1 MIRKPYLYLALLAFL
16 SAFAGPLAQAAE
28 MPEVMF
34 ILDGSGSMWGSA
46 GSQKKIEA
54 AKEVMAK
61 VVPELPEGLKV
72 GLTVY
77 GHRKKGD
84 CSDVEVMIPSGSD
97 DRAGLLAQVKGI
109 SPKGKTPIAA
119 SVKMVAESLKTKEV
133 ETTIVLVSDG
143 IETCNDD
150 PCGVIKALKESGIK
164 FVLHV
169 VGFGV
174 DAKGQEQLTCLAQ
187 AGGGKYFAAQDAG
200 SLLAALETV
209 KKEVAVKV
217 EQAKSTEVKAKSKL
231 GKLKITMPASTVKSQ
246 AEIKIVRVQDGKVVK
261 NAKPAA
267 EGTHPLLAGEYEV
280 VLQYANTNYKPPS
293 EASLGKFE
301 VKGGEVTEI
310 ALGGL
315 VLNRAEGLGDAAVAV
330 AVMKPGSEEPFVRND
345 ANGNDYYL
353 WKPKPLPA
361 GTYDLGLVQGRDE
374 KVYRVFKGIKIEPGK
389 EAVLTIDA
397 GIMLKKNP
405 QIQAWELTEAGSGQV
420 VFKVQRRWD
429 NDWPLW
435 HAFPAEP
442 GTYGL
447 NVYLQGMDDPLPAG
461 EGIEIKQ
468 GQTITFDPG
477 L

>member
-1 MIRKPYLYLALLAFL
+1 MFRKPGLVLALFALLTILAG
-16 SAFAGPLAQAAE
+16 SLAQASE
-28 MPEVMF
+28 LPEVMF
-34 ILDGSGSMWGSA
+34 ILDGSGSMWGAA

-61 VVPELPEGLKV
+61 VVPALPEGLKV

-84 CSDVEVMIPSGSD
+84 CGDVEVMIPSGSD
-97 DRAGLLAQVKGI
+97 DRAGLLAKVKSI

-174 DAKGQEQLTCLAQ
+174 DQKGQDQLTCLAQ
-187 AGGGKYFAAQDAG
+187 AGGGQYFAAQDAD
-200 SLLAALETV
+200 SLMAALEVV

-217 EQAKSTEVKAKSKL
+217 EQAKSTQVKAKTKL
-231 GKLKITMPASTVKSQ
+231 GKLRITMPASTVVTQ
-246 AEIKIVRVQDGKVVK
+246 AEIKIVRTKDNKVMK
-261 NAKPAA
+261 MAKPAA
-267 EGTHPLLAGEYEV
+267 DGTHPLLAGEYEV
-280 VLQYANTNYKPPS
+280 VLQFANTNYKPPS
-293 EASLGKFE
+293 EASIGKFQI
-301 VKGGEVTEI
+301 KGGETTEI
-310 ALGGL
+310 KLGGL
-315 VLNRAEGLGDAAVAV
+315 ILNRAKGLGDAAVAV
-330 AVMKPGSEEPFVRND
+330 AIMKPGQEEPFVRND

-353 WKPKPLPA
+353 WRAKPLPA

-374 KVYRVFKGIKIEPGK
+374 KIYRVFKGIKIEGGK
-389 EAVLTIDA
+389 ETVLTVDA
-397 GIMLKKNP
+397 GIKLKKNP
-405 QIQAWELTEAGSGQV
+405 EIQAWELTDPESGKP
-420 VFKVQRRWD
+420 VFHVKRRWD

-435 HAFPAEP
+435 LAFPAKP

-447 NVYLQGMDDPLPAG
+447 NVYLKGMDEPLPAG

-468 GQTITFDPG
+468 GQTIDFDPG